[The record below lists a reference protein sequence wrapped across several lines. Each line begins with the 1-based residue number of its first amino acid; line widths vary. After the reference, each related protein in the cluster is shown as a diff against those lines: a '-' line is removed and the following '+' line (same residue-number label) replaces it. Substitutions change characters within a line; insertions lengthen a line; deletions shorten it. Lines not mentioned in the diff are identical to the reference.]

1 MRVVMRRSEKT
12 KSRKVQLK
20 NCTSSTTIKGRKMN
34 IFKVHYTSVSSV
46 GGGDGPTDDDEG
58 DMDDRGKTQI
68 ISWEGEER

>member
-1 MRVVMRRSEKT
+1 
-12 KSRKVQLK
+12 
-20 NCTSSTTIKGRKMN
+20 MN